1 MTKGATTA
9 AAPLKPEVIDDRIL
23 TAAGKLFRGR
33 GYASTT
39 VREIAAAAQMLPGS
53 LHYRYASK
61 DEILIALLERGLTR
75 AVNAIQQVIAA
86 ERDPIERLRL
96 ALREHLELLV
106 GGEDALYVLL
116 FDWRSLGDGTG
127 AKATLVRERY
137 EAFWSGLIFEAAG
150 TGRARLP
157 LDLDLLKNFGIG
169 AMSYVA
175 QWFDPN
181 GGRTVAQVADTFW
194 HYLAFG
200 LLRDDA
206 RPKDVDRRFKKL
218 LETT

>member
-1 MTKGATTA
+1 MAKGPATA
-9 AAPLKPEVIDDRIL
+9 AALQHAEAIDDRIL
-23 TAAGKLFRGR
+23 TAAGKLFRER

-39 VREIAAAAQMLPGS
+39 VREVAAAAQMLPGS
-53 LHYRYASK
+53 LHYRYGSK
-61 DEILIALLERGLTR
+61 DEILIALLERGITR
-75 AVNAIQQVIAA
+75 AVNAIQRAVAN

-96 ALREHLELLV
+96 GLRQHLELLV

-116 FDWRSLGDGTG
+116 FDWRSLGGATG
-127 AKATLVRERY
+127 VQATAVRDRY

-169 AMSYVA
+169 ALSYVA
-175 QWFDPN
+175 QWFDPKS
-181 GGRTVAQVADTFW
+181 GRTVAQIADTFW

-218 LETT
+218 MEEP